1 MTPLA
6 AAAYPPPDTL
16 QTAQP
21 ITPASTSHSRPNP
34 RVVKLLHHRPKPCHH
49 PDTLRGRMLRCG
61 SLMQLSVRRLTP
73 RMKKQR
79 NRGVDPL
86 TAMSDEEG
94 IRFGNV
100 ARATVKDQIKANNP
114 PEVGSTL
121 RRLLAAGFDE
131 RNAIEHITAVLAAE
145 IYDVMNEGREFDLK
159 KYITN
164 LRRLPDLPEDADA

>member
-1 MTPLA
+1 
-6 AAAYPPPDTL
+6 
-16 QTAQP
+16 
-21 ITPASTSHSRPNP
+21 
-34 RVVKLLHHRPKPCHH
+34 
-49 PDTLRGRMLRCG
+49 
-61 SLMQLSVRRLTP
+61 
-73 RMKKQR
+73 MKKQR
-79 NRGVDPL
+79 KRGVDLL
-86 TAMSDEEG
+86 TAVSDEEG
-94 IRFGNV
+94 IRLGNV

-121 RRLLAAGFDE
+121 RRLLDAGFDE